1 MGDSHHHN
9 TPTLYFCPYHRMEMM
24 FVVVLGLALIGV
36 VHPHTYGLGGCPTV
50 PAVTNFQTEQFLK
63 TWYVIEIFVRQTK
76 CMSLTFN
83 KVSNS
88 SLSVTEA
95 MEFYLLDN
103 INVDYSH
110 ANTGTLNIEDPAN
123 PAKMR
128 VKWPDNILGSAT
140 FSVVDTDYESYA
152 LIVECQKLWLASR
165 TTAAILSREPTLAP
179 ELITKL
185 KGTVDGMDL
194 DSTDFSSMRH
204 ENCIPDGQADFD
216 FNFDESI
223 RKNTFGFLE
232 DEKVQTIL
240 TEEDLA
246 AIIDFPAESQTPSK
260 K

>member
-1 MGDSHHHN
+1 MGVIIRRAS
-9 TPTLYFCPYHRMEMM
+9 TESTGVYYRLKMM
-24 FVVVLGLALIGV
+24 FAVVLVLILVGV
-36 VHPHTYGLGGCPTV
+36 VTPHSYGIGGCPTV
-50 PAVTNFQTEQFLK
+50 PAATNFQAEQFLG
-63 TWYVIEIFVRQTK
+63 TWYVIELFGRQTK

-83 KVSNS
+83 KVSNTT
-88 SLSVTEA
+88 LSITEA

-110 ANTGTLNIEDPAN
+110 ANTGTLNIEN
-123 PAKMR
+123 PTNSAKMR
-128 VKWPDNILGSAT
+128 IKWPDNILGSAT
-140 FSVVDTDYESYA
+140 FTVVDTDYTGYA
-152 LIVECQKLWLASR
+152 LIVECQKLWLVSR
-165 TTAAILSREPTLAP
+165 TNAAILSREPTLAP

-246 AIIDFPAESQTPSK
+246 AAIDFPGESQTPSK